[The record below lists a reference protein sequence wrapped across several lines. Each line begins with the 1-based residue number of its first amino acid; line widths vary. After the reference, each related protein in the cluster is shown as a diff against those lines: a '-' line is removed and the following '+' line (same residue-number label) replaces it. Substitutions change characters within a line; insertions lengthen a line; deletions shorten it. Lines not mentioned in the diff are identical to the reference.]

1 MAQALPDTAGAK
13 LSCRRVYL
21 SVVTS
26 SGMAERLKRL
36 LRHIQPEDIA
46 LVVILIATPFLAP
59 ITNILPIFGREND
72 FLGGL
77 VAFLAALGAIVAMAT
92 RVPQENR
99 IEQRTST
106 DLPVRIWLVGPFIGA
121 VGFVAGD
128 SLDRM
133 GLPGGDL
140 LIGVAVIVAVASF
153 VLGDRLP
160 VVSRNTR
167 RLLVGPFVLLA
178 GAFLQQFA
186 ADFTSS
192 FAGTNVLGALLGL
205 NNLVAEIGLLAI
217 LAYAALIFYLM
228 FVFAPREL
236 ADPSASNLAWAVRFV
251 VFYVSLLIA
260 IFAGSA
266 GPLLVAIS

>member
-1 MAQALPDTAGAK
+1 MTD
-13 LSCRRVYL
+13 
-21 SVVTS
+21 
-26 SGMAERLKRL
+26 RLRSL
-36 LRHIQPEDIA
+36 LRHIQPEDIG
-46 LVVILIATPFLAP
+46 LVVILILTPFVAP
-59 ITNILPIFGREND
+59 ITDILPIFGGEND

-77 VAFLAALGAIVAMAT
+77 VAFLAAVGAIVALAT
-92 RVPQENR
+92 RVPQSSR
-99 IEQRTST
+99 LEQRPGD
-106 DLPVRIWLVGPFIGA
+106 DLPVRIWLIGPFIGA

-140 LIGVAVIVAVASF
+140 LIGVAVVVAVASF
-153 VLGDRLP
+153 VLADRLP

-192 FAGTNVLGALLGL
+192 FAGTDVLGTLLALD
-205 NNLVAEIGLLAI
+205 NLVFVIGLLAI

-236 ADPSASNLAWAVRFV
+236 ADPGASNLSWTIRFAL
-251 VFYVSLLIA
+251 FYASLLIA

-266 GPLLVAIS
+266 GPLVVA

>member
-1 MAQALPDTAGAK
+1 MT
-13 LSCRRVYL
+13 
-21 SVVTS
+21 
-26 SGMAERLKRL
+26 ERLKQL
-36 LRHIQPEDIA
+36 LRHIQLEDVL
-46 LVVILIATPFLAP
+46 LVVVLIATPFLAP
-59 ITNILPIFGREND
+59 ITNILPVLGGEND

-77 VAFLAALGAIVAMAT
+77 VAFLAALGAIVALAT
-92 RVPQENR
+92 RVPQESR
-99 IEQRTST
+99 LEHHPEG
-106 DLPVRIWLVGPFIGA
+106 DLPVRIWLIGPFIGA

-153 VLGDRLP
+153 VLADRLP

-167 RLLVGPFVLLA
+167 RLLVGPFVLLS

-186 ADFTSS
+186 ADLTSS
-192 FAGTNVLGALLGL
+192 FAGTDVLGALLAL
-205 NNLVAEIGLLAI
+205 NNLVFAIELLAI
-217 LAYAALIFYLM
+217 LAYAALVFYLM

-236 ADPSASNLAWAVRFV
+236 ADPGASNLAWAMRFV

-266 GPLLVAIS
+266 GPLVVA